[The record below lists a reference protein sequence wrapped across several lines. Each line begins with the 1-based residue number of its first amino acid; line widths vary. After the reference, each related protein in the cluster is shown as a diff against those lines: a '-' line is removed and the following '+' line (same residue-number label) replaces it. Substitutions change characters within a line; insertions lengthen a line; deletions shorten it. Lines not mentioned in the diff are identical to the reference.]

1 MTETMPKALA
11 LDETEADVYTRSR
24 LERDRQAATAR
35 FMRDRDV
42 AELQAM
48 MTRLDAEESQ
58 AKERGSGEVTPER
71 ARHYLAN
78 LSELWAGTEPK
89 GQRAIAEAAVD
100 RIEAVGLDLVI
111 HPSAEPERGG
121 LSDGFGSQPLVH
133 SFGRYGRG
141 ERT

>member
-11 LDETEADVYTRSR
+11 PDETEADVYTRSR
-24 LERDRQAATAR
+24 LERDHQAATAR

-58 AKERGSGEVTPER
+58 AKERGSGEVPPER

-78 LSELWAGTEPK
+78 LSELWADT
-89 GQRAIAEAAVD
+89 GQRDNA
-100 RIEAVGLDLVI
+100 
-111 HPSAEPERGG
+111 PSRRP
-121 LSDGFGSQPLVH
+121 LSTASKRWDST
-133 SFGRYGRG
+133 S
-141 ERT
+141 